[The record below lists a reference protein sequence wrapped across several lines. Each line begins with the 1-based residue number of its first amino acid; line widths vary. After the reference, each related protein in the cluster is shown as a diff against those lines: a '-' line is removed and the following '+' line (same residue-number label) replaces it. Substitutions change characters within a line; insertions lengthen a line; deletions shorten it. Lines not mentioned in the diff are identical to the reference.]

1 MAEAAQAAEAAEASA
16 AGEAALTTVTEAGE
30 HVADHA
36 EAAQYAT
43 GGEYIGHHLGFLTYG
58 KLPDGHWGF
67 AHTEEEAADMGFWS
81 VHVDTM
87 AISVI
92 LGLFFLG
99 LFLSV
104 SRKVTSGVPGGLQ
117 NFVELL
123 VEFVQSNVNTTF
135 HGKNDF
141 IAPLALTIFCWIFL
155 MNLLDLVPV
164 DLIPLAVQAA
174 AQDPHIFFKAVPT
187 TDVNITAGLSISVF
201 LLILYYSVKVKGLGG
216 FLGELAFQPFG
227 KWALPL
233 NLVMELPAF
242 LAKPVS
248 LALRLFGNLFAGE
261 VIFLII
267 ALLGYWQ
274 AFLHVPWA
282 IFHLLVIPLQAYL
295 FMMLTIVYLNQAH
308 QHH

>member
-1 MAEAAQAAEAAEASA
+1 M
-16 AGEAALTTVTEAGE
+16 
-30 HVADHA
+30 
-36 EAAQYAT
+36 
-43 GGEYIGHHLGFLTYG
+43 
-58 KLPDGHWGF
+58 
-67 AHTEEEAADMGFWS
+67 
-81 VHVDTM
+81 
-87 AISVI
+87 
-92 LGLFFLG
+92 
-99 LFLSV
+99 SV

-117 NFVELL
+117 NLVEAIVEL
-123 VEFVQSNVNTTF
+123 VQSSVKTTF
-135 HGKNDF
+135 QGHNDF
-141 IAPLALTIFCWIFL
+141 IGPLALTIFCWIFL
-155 MNLLDLVPV
+155 MNMLDLVPV
-164 DLIPLAVQAA
+164 DLIPLA
-174 AQDPHIFFKAVPT
+174 AQGIAGDSHLFFKAVPT
-187 TDVNITAGLSISVF
+187 TDVNITAGLSLSVF
-201 LLILYYSVKVKGLGG
+201 LLILFYSVKVKGVGG

-267 ALLGYWQ
+267 GLLGYWQ
-274 AFLHVPWA
+274 AFLHIPWA

>member
-1 MAEAAQAAEAAEASA
+1 MAEQAA
-16 AGEAALTTVTEAGE
+16 
-30 HVADHA
+30 HA
-36 EAAQYAT
+36 EDGAAQYAT
-43 GGEYIGHHLGFLTYG
+43 GGEYINHHLGFLTFG
-58 KLPDGHWGF
+58 KHPEGYEHAGEWGF
-67 AHTEEEAADMGFWS
+67 AHSQDEATDMGFWAIN
-81 VHVDTM
+81 VDTM
-87 AISVI
+87 GMS
-92 LGLFFLG
+92 LLTGLIFFG

-104 SRKVTSGVPGGLQ
+104 SRKMTTGVPGGLQ
-117 NFVELL
+117 NL
-123 VEFVQSNVNTTF
+123 VEILVDFAQNTVKSTF
-135 HGKNDF
+135 YGKNDF
-141 IAPLALTIFCWIFL
+141 IAPVALTIFCWVFL

-164 DLIPLAVQAA
+164 DLIPLA
-174 AQDPHIFFKAVPT
+174 AQGVAGDSHLFFKAVPT
-187 TDVNITAGLSISVF
+187 TDVNITLGLSLSVF
-201 LLILYYSVKVKGLGG
+201 LMILYYSVKVKGLGG
-216 FLGELAFQPFG
+216 FVGELAFQPFG

-282 IFHLLVIPLQAYL
+282 IFHLLVVPLQAYL
-295 FMMLTIVYLNQAH
+295 FMVLTVVYLNQAH

>member
-1 MAEAAQAAEAAEASA
+1 MAERAAELAE
-16 AGEAALTTVTEAGE
+16 GG
-30 HVADHA
+30 
-36 EAAQYAT
+36 AQYAT
-43 GGEYIGHHLGFLTYG
+43 GGEYINHHLGFLTFG
-58 KLPDGHWGF
+58 KHPEGYEHAGEWGF
-67 AHTEEEAADMGFWS
+67 AHSQQEAADMGFWS
-81 VHVDTM
+81 INVDTM
-87 AISVI
+87 GISVVT
-92 LGLFFLG
+92 GLIFLA
-99 LFLSV
+99 LFMSV

-117 NFVELL
+117 NFVEIL
-123 VEFVQSNVNTTF
+123 VEFVQNSVKSTF
-135 HGKNDF
+135 YGKNDF
-141 IAPLALTIFCWIFL
+141 IAPVALTIFCWVFL

-164 DLIPLAVQAA
+164 DLIPLA
-174 AQDPHIFFKAVPT
+174 AQGIAGDSHLFFKAVPT
-187 TDVNITAGLSISVF
+187 TDVNITLGLSLSVF
-201 LLILYYSVKVKGLGG
+201 LMILYYSVKVKGLGG
-216 FLGELAFQPFG
+216 FIGELAFQPFG

-282 IFHLLVIPLQAYL
+282 IFHLLVVPLQAYL
-295 FMMLTIVYLNQAH
+295 FMVLTIVYLNQAH

>member
-1 MAEAAQAAEAAEASA
+1 MAEAAEVAGEELASA
-16 AGEAALTTVTEAGE
+16 AEHAGEEAA
-30 HVADHA
+30 
-36 EAAQYAT
+36 YAN
-43 GGEYIGHHLGFLTYG
+43 GGEYINHHLQFLTYG
-58 KLPDGHWGF
+58 KHPEGYPDAGHWGF
-67 AHTEEEAADMGFWS
+67 AHTEEEATDMGFWS
-81 VHVDTM
+81 IHVDTM
-87 AISVI
+87 
-92 LGLFFLG
+92 GLSLVTG
-99 LFLSV
+99 LIFIALFMSV

-117 NFVELL
+117 NLVEAIVEL
-123 VEFVQSNVNTTF
+123 VQSSVKTTF
-135 HGKNDF
+135 QGHNDF
-141 IAPLALTIFCWIFL
+141 IGPLALTIFCWIFL
-155 MNLLDLVPV
+155 MNMLDLVPV
-164 DLIPLAVQAA
+164 DLIPLA
-174 AQDPHIFFKAVPT
+174 AQGIAGDSHLFFKAVPT
-187 TDVNITAGLSISVF
+187 TDVNITAGLSLSVF
-201 LLILYYSVKVKGLGG
+201 LLILFYSVKVKGVGG

-267 ALLGYWQ
+267 GLLGYWQ
-274 AFLHVPWA
+274 AIFHIPWA